1 MWELDGWTERDH
13 IHVWIGFFEQPTLK
27 TRVDH
32 HDIRFVAINA
42 FIHITENMHDFRI
55 SIGFPARVSTRKV
68 QLCPRKLCQRL
79 QHALDLVAA

>member
-1 MWELDGWTERDH
+1 
-13 IHVWIGFFEQPTLK
+13 
-27 TRVDH
+27 
-32 HDIRFVAINA
+32 
-42 FIHITENMHDFRI
+42 MHDFRI